1 MSVVTPYLPDVASG
15 STGRVRTAR
24 TRWRVPRAGLA
35 VTLASL
41 WLGIMWMAAIP
52 PMAAPDELAYLQAVM
67 ETRNKRMIPESRFDF
82 GTNPL
87 GEPVGDPGDPA
98 AREYAI
104 QHNQGDSLRLT
115 PYQNSQPPLYFMVT
129 GPVAMLLP
137 PEPQIILYVSRF
149 ISVLFGAGTVFF
161 CWAAM
166 RELAPRQPTWA
177 VGVAGVIALLPQFC
191 FNNARVGND
200 SMVNFLGAAAFYV
213 WFRGL
218 RRPDYDRWMLLSGAV
233 VGLAFLAKLTAVA
246 LIPGLVLVVLFRA
259 FQTGTG
265 RTAWRERVVR
275 GARMAAGATGAG
287 LAVCGWWI
295 VRNMIV
301 YGDPSGTNEVNRFYQ
316 MRLQVPGFNLASDGQ
331 RAVFADSVWKSFWGN
346 FGWEDKPLPGDF
358 YSQADFFV
366 RILVG
371 LTLVAALGFIVWR
384 LVRWWR
390 LRDVVAVS
398 TNIWQAT
405 IILAMVTAALVAAFI
420 QYSLTVD
427 DSPQGR
433 YLFVALLP
441 GAILFTG
448 GLYALAPG
456 RVLKAIA
463 LSVPIVWLASMNFVG
478 LVIVR

>member
-1 MSVVTPYLPDVASG
+1 
-15 STGRVRTAR
+15 
-24 TRWRVPRAGLA
+24 

-41 WLGIMWMAAIP
+41 WLGIMWVAAIP
-52 PMAAPDELAYLQAVM
+52 PMAAPDEPAYLQAVI
-67 ETRNKRMIPESRFDF
+67 ETRNKRMIPESHFDF
-82 GTNPL
+82 STNPL
-87 GEPVGDPGDPA
+87 GEPVGDPGDAA

-137 PEPQIILYVSRF
+137 SDAQTILYASRL
-149 ISVLFGAGTVFF
+149 ISALFGAGMVFF

-166 RELAPRQPTWA
+166 RELAPRQPMWA
-177 VGVAGVIALLPQFC
+177 VGVAAVIALLPQFC

-246 LIPGLVLVVLFRA
+246 LIPGLALVVLFRA
-259 FQTGTG
+259 FQTGTSDT
-265 RTAWRERVVR
+265 RWRERVVR
-275 GARMAAGATGAG
+275 GARMAAGAAGAG

-301 YGDPSGTNEVNRFYQ
+301 YGDPSGTNQVNRFYQ
-316 MRLQVPGFNLASDGQ
+316 MRLKSPGFGLATPEQ
-331 RAVFADSVWKSFWGN
+331 RAIFTDSVWKSFWGN
-346 FGWEDKPLPGDF
+346 FGWEDKPMPSDF
-358 YSQADFFV
+358 YAQIDFFT

-371 LTLVAALGFIVWR
+371 LT
-384 LVRWWR
+384 
-390 LRDVVAVS
+390 VVAVVGF
-398 TNIWQAT
+398 TVRWVIRRLRFGEAVTVPAHAWQAA
-405 IILAMVTAALVAAFI
+405 IILVVVSVALILAFI
-420 QYSLTVD
+420 QYNLAVT

-433 YLFVALLP
+433 YLFMALLP

-448 GLYALAPG
+448 GLYALAPH
-456 RVLKAIA
+456 RVLKAIV
-463 LSVPIVWLASMNFVG
+463 LSIPILWLATINFVS
-478 LVIVR
+478 LVLVR